1 MMNLL
6 YRICKILKYI
16 SNSFIRHILL
26 LYCKV
31 QNCKVFK
38 KYILKHWKPLET
50 TDKCG
55 IFVHLMTRLYRLINS
70 NCYIFSANKIWQKKI
85 KMLIFTKTLIREVST
100 NSFDEMRR
108 IETIHKSLKGKNIN
122 EQ

>member
-1 MMNLL
+1 MA
-6 YRICKILKYI
+6 
-16 SNSFIRHILL
+16 
-26 LYCKV
+26 
-31 QNCKVFK
+31 
-38 KYILKHWKPLET
+38 E
-50 TDKCG
+50 
-55 IFVHLMTRLYRLINS
+55 
-70 NCYIFSANKIWQKKI
+70 KI